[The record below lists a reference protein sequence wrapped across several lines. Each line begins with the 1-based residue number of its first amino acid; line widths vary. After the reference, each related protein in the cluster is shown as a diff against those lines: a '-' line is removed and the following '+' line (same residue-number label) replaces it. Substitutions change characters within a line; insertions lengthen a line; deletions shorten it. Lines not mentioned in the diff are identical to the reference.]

1 MEEITMKI
9 FNKNTNKTTE
19 KLPMTGKV
27 KRGFRFYCAIVL
39 AMTFLL
45 SLSVTAFAAT
55 SDPLSVINNL
65 SDFIFGLIRAIGLIL
80 LGFGIVQVGLS
91 LKSHDP
97 SQRANGFL
105 TLAGGV
111 IITFAKEI
119 LNLITG

>member
-9 FNKNTNKTTE
+9 FNKNTNKNTE

>member
-1 MEEITMKI
+1 MKMSGKTKKVFTVCCALVLMLALI
-9 FNKNTNKTTE
+9 ATPAYATN
-19 KLPMTGKV
+19 
-27 KRGFRFYCAIVL
+27 
-39 AMTFLL
+39 
-45 SLSVTAFAAT
+45 
-55 SDPLSVINNL
+55 DPLQVINNL
-65 SDFIFGLIRAIGLIL
+65 SEFIFGLIRAIGLIM
-80 LGFGIVQVGLS
+80 LGFGIVQIGLS

>member
-1 MEEITMKI
+1 MKKVYQ
-9 FNKNTNKTTE
+9 KNSNTS
-19 KLPMTGKV
+19 KLPLSGKV
-27 KRGFRFYCAIVL
+27 KRGFIAYCAIITVI
-39 AMTFLL
+39 AIVCMC
-45 SLSVTAFAAT
+45 SLTVFADD
-55 SDPLSVINNL
+55 DPLSVVNNL
-65 SDFIFGLIRAIGLIL
+65 SDFMFGLIRAIGLIL

-105 TLAGGV
+105 TVAGGI